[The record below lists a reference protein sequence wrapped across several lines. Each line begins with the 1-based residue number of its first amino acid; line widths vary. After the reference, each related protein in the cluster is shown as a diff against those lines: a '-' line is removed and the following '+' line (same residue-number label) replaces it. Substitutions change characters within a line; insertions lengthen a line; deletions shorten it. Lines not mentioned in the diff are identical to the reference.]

1 MNAYHF
7 RREKIKMFEKIKK
20 LLVEQMGI
28 DEKLITPEA
37 KLMTD
42 LELNSLELAEFIL
55 TCEEDFK
62 ISIDDGDLKKL
73 VTVSDIANYLESF

>member
-1 MNAYHF
+1 
-7 RREKIKMFEKIKK
+7 MFEKVKK

-37 KLMTD
+37 KLIAD

-55 TCEEDFK
+55 TCEEEFG
-62 ISIDDGDLKKL
+62 ISIKDEDLKKL
-73 VTVSDIANYLESF
+73 VCVSDIAKYLENI

>member
-1 MNAYHF
+1 MY
-7 RREKIKMFEKIKK
+7 EQIKK

-37 KLMTD
+37 KLIAD

-55 TCEEDFK
+55 TCEEEFK
-62 ISIDDGDLKKL
+62 ISIQDEDLKKL
-73 VTVSDIANYLESF
+73 VCVNDIAEYIENI

>member
-1 MNAYHF
+1 
-7 RREKIKMFEKIKK
+7 MFEKIKK

-37 KLMTD
+37 KLIAD

-55 TCEEDFK
+55 TCEEEFK
-62 ISIDDGDLKKL
+62 ITIKDEDLKKL
-73 VTVSDIANYLESF
+73 TCVRDIVDYVENL

>member
-1 MNAYHF
+1 
-7 RREKIKMFEKIKK
+7 MFEKIKK

-37 KLMTD
+37 KLIKD

-55 TCEEDFK
+55 TCEEEFK
-62 ISIDDGDLKKL
+62 ISIRDEDLKKL
-73 VTVSDIANYLESF
+73 ICVGDIAEYLENL

>member
-1 MNAYHF
+1 
-7 RREKIKMFEKIKK
+7 MFEKIKK

-37 KLMTD
+37 KLIAD

-55 TCEEDFK
+55 TCEEEFG
-62 ISIDDGDLKKL
+62 ISIKDEDLKKL
-73 VTVSDIANYLESF
+73 VCVNDIAKYLENM

>member
-1 MNAYHF
+1 
-7 RREKIKMFEKIKK
+7 MFEKIKE

-37 KLMTD
+37 KLIAD

-55 TCEEDFK
+55 TCEEEFAV
-62 ISIDDGDLKKL
+62 SIKDEDLKKL
-73 VTVSDIANYLESF
+73 VCVNDIAKYVENL